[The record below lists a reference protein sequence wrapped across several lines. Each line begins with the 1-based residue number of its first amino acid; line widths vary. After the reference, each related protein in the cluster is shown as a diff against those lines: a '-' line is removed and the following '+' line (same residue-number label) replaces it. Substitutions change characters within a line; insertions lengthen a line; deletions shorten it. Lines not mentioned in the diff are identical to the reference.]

1 MNNSKLQAGLHELQ
15 ETGAFEFI
23 VHRYRA
29 DGATCLAISGDDI
42 DMTQIGFA
50 LAKHT
55 EAFREATEHFPKARQ
70 VSMVG
75 HGRVHYW
82 PDVPYETLHR
92 KSIEPRAQ
100 PPQDPAQ
107 RAKLQNAVAKADR
120 HAFTGQK

>member
-1 MNNSKLQAGLHELQ
+1 MGWRSTVGQPKMNNSKLQAGLHELQ
-15 ETGAFEFI
+15 ETGAFDFI

-29 DGATCLAISGDDI
+29 DGATCLAISGDNI

-50 LAKHT
+50 LAKYT

-82 PDVPYETLHR
+82 PDVPY
-92 KSIEPRAQ
+92 
-100 PPQDPAQ
+100 DPAIV
-107 RAKLQNAVAKADR
+107 AAVREDA
-120 HAFTGQK
+120 